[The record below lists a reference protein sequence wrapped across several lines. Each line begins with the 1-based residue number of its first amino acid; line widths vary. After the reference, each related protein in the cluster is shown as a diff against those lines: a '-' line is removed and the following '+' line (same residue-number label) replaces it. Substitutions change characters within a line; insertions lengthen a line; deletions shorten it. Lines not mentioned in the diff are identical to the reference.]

1 MDDKTGAP
9 DHIEDILIFLHPGQW
24 FGWSDAHN
32 KIYANLVIHD
42 DQYDMPSQAFLE
54 AELATL
60 QAAHPWSI
68 VRGKR
73 DGLLRKSDWTA
84 VTDTVLGE
92 ADQTAWA
99 EYRQDLRDIPQTY
112 SADVESVVWPAAPN
126 A

>member
-1 MDDKTGAP
+1 MLFRSPVFPT
-9 DHIEDILIFLHPGQW
+9 
-24 FGWSDAHN
+24 
-32 KIYANLVIHD
+32 
-42 DQYDMPSQAFLE
+42 QASLE
-54 AELATL
+54 AELASR

-92 ADQTAWA
+92 ADQTDWGD
-99 EYRQDLRDIPQTY
+99 YRQALRDVPQTY
-112 SADVESVVWPAAPN
+112 DDAGDVVWPDAP

>member
-1 MDDKTGAP
+1 MDDITGAP
-9 DHIEDILIFLHPGQW
+9 DHIEDILITLHTGQW
-24 FGWSDAHN
+24 FGWSDASN
-32 KIYANLVIHD
+32 KTYSNLVIHD
-42 DQYDMPSQAFLE
+42 DQYAKPTKASLE
-54 AELATL
+54 AALATL

-92 ADQTAWA
+92 AEQTAWA

-112 SADVESVVWPAAPN
+112 SADVESVVWPNTPE
-126 A
+126 

>member
-1 MDDKTGAP
+1 MDISTGAP
-9 DHIEDILIFLHPGQW
+9 DHIEDILKRLHTGQW
-24 FGWSDAHN
+24 FGWSDADN

-60 QAAHPWSI
+60 QAAYPWSI

-73 DGLLRKSDWTA
+73 DGLLQKSDWTA
-84 VTDTVLGE
+84 VTDSALGE
-92 ADQTAWA
+92 ADQTDWGD
-99 EYRQDLRDIPQTY
+99 YRQALRDVPQTF
-112 SADVESVVWPAAPN
+112 SDDPENVVWPEAPE

>member
-9 DHIEDILIFLHPGQW
+9 DHIEDILVKLHRGQW
-24 FGWSDAHN
+24 FGWSDSSN

-42 DQYDMPSQAFLE
+42 DQYDKPSQAFLE
-54 AELATL
+54 AELASW

-84 VTDTVLGE
+84 VTDSALGE
-92 ADQTAWA
+92 TDQTAWA

-112 SADVESVVWPAAPN
+112 SDDPESVVWPDAP

>member
-1 MDDKTGAP
+1 MDDKTDTP
-9 DHIEDILIFLHPGQW
+9 DHIEDILVKLHRGQW
-24 FGWSDAHN
+24 FGWSDASN
-32 KIYANLVIHD
+32 KIYSNLVIHD
-42 DQYDMPSQAFLE
+42 DQYDMPSQASLE

-84 VTDTVLGE
+84 VTDTALSE
-92 ADQTAWA
+92 ADQTDW
-99 EYRQDLRDIPQTY
+99 EDYRQALRDIPQTY
-112 SADVESVVWPAAPN
+112 DDAGDVVWPDAP

>member
-9 DHIEDILIFLHPGQW
+9 DHIEDILVTLHPGQW
-24 FGWSDAHN
+24 FGWSDSDN

-42 DQYDMPSQAFLE
+42 DQYDKPSQASLE

-68 VRGKR
+68 VRGNR

-84 VTDTVLGE
+84 VTDSALGE

-99 EYRQDLRDIPQTY
+99 EYRQELRDIPQTY
-112 SADVESVVWPAAPN
+112 DDADDVVWPDAPEE
-126 A
+126 

>member
-1 MDDKTGAP
+1 MDDITDAP
-9 DHIEDILIFLHPGQW
+9 DHIEDILVKLHTGQW
-24 FGWSDAHN
+24 FGWSDASN

-42 DQYDMPSQAFLE
+42 DQYDKPSQASLE

-84 VTDTVLGE
+84 VTDSALGGGE
-92 ADQTAWA
+92 QIDW
-99 EYRQDLRDIPQTY
+99 EEHRQDLRDIPQTY
-112 SADVESVVWPAAPN
+112 SADVESVVWPDAPEE
-126 A
+126 